1 MGNAA
6 ITSLPKDPTLTPA
19 MVIKLRAACI
29 ARKKHAE
36 TFFQSEIFGIAKSIS
51 TDSRSLY
58 HGSKSD
64 ILKRF
69 EKEPQPKIHGNSSAL
84 VVDLSKIVK
93 IIGQQTFRT
102 FKEFATNMYKHMM
115 GLGVEF
121 KAERINIV
129 ADRYFENSLKGGTR
143 KERWTGSRFVFTD
156 KTKFPNDFI
165 DNFSK
170 NSKNEDDFN
179 KYLTQKCV
187 FVLNANCGSGKF
199 YDVKSIS
206 V

>member
-6 ITSLPKDPTLTPA
+6 ITSLSKDPTLTPA
-19 MVIKLRAACI
+19 MVTKLRAACI

-69 EKEPQPKIHGNSSAL
+69 EKEPQPKIHGIVPHQLQIYRRQLSKSDILKRFEKKTQPKIHGNSSAL

-102 FKEFATNMYKHMM
+102 FKEFATNVYKHMM
-115 GLGVEF
+115 SLGVEF
-121 KAERINIV
+121 KAERIDIV

-143 KERWTGSRFVFTD
+143 KDR
-156 KTKFPNDFI
+156 
-165 DNFSK
+165 
-170 NSKNEDDFN
+170 
-179 KYLTQKCV
+179 
-187 FVLNANCGSGKF
+187 
-199 YDVKSIS
+199 
-206 V
+206 